1 MTPWRPQF
9 AAALTMLAHISFT
22 MDDLGFY
29 PPILVKGNADHT
41 SGITRRMKASNRGTV
56 KAVSP

>member
-1 MTPWRPQF
+1 MSPWRPQF
-9 AAALTMLAHISFT
+9 ETALAMLAQIHST

-29 PPILVKGNADHT
+29 PPILVGGNADHAA
-41 SGITRRMKASNRGTV
+41 GMTRRMKASNRGTV